1 MALGGTQGY
10 THGLVDMASGH
21 ISREI
26 FVNKTIYQQELEM
39 IFAQDIV
46 EIRGTP

>member
-1 MALGGTQGY
+1 MALAGTQGY
-10 THGLVDMASGH
+10 TPGLVDMASGQ

-26 FVNKTIYQQELEM
+26 FVNETIYQQELEM